1 MLRTFGF
8 GAFWDDRQLKDI
20 KLSKSITELSS
31 YLFGNCIKL
40 QNFEIPVNVT
50 KISDCSFGG
59 CIEINSIKIS
69 KNLQEI
75 NINAFYNCTKLNNIE
90 IDKEN
95 KNFNFEN
102 GILFNKEKTQMIIIL
117 PNAIKVDTLV
127 VPNTVTT
134 LKVSNL
140 TSYSQLTKLELPES
154 ITYIDPSMFQT
165 LKINK
170 ITIDSNN
177 STYMA
182 TDEAIYSKDKTQMV
196 FYFIQKANV
205 EIEERVKSINSY
217 CFFKNKA
224 LTKIKLPS
232 SLTQIGGLAF
242 WGCNNLQQ
250 LDLGEKIIFL
260 DPIFIYGLDDIKVT
274 IDSNNVKYMIKDNV
288 IYSKDGKTLI
298 TIIGNPTEFVIP
310 KGVTKIGDRAF
321 HNKYNLQ
328 KITIPEGVTEIGASF
343 NYCTAL
349 KEIEIPSSVNKIS
362 NECFEYSQNIKKIVI
377 NNKKGAIA
385 GAPWSCSYG
394 EKAII
399 YKK

>member
-1 MLRTFGF
+1 M
-8 GAFWDDRQLKDI
+8 
-20 KLSKSITELSS
+20 SNSITELSS
-31 YLFGNCIKL
+31 YLFTNCIKL

-50 KISDCSFGG
+50 KISECSFSS
-59 CIEINSIKIS
+59 CREINSIKIS

-75 NINAFYNCTKLNNIE
+75 NINAFNNCTKLNNIE

-140 TSYSQLTKLELPES
+140 ASYSQLTKLELPES
-154 ITYIDPSMFQT
+154 ITYIDPSMFQM

-182 TDEAIYSKDKTQMV
+182 TDEAVYSKDKTQMV
-196 FYFIQKANV
+196 FYFIQNANV
-205 EIEERVKSINSY
+205 EIEEGVKSINAY

-224 LTKIKLPS
+224 LTKIKLPN

-242 WGCNNLQQ
+242 WECNNLQQ
-250 LDLGEKIIFL
+250 LDLGEKITVL
-260 DPIFIYGLDDIKVT
+260 DPIFIYELDDIKVT
-274 IDSNNVKYMIKDNV
+274 IDSNNTKYMIKDNV

-310 KGVTKIGDRAF
+310 KGVTKIGISAF

-343 NYCTAL
+343 KYCTAL

-362 NECFEYSQNIKKIVI
+362 NNCFEYSQNIKKIVI